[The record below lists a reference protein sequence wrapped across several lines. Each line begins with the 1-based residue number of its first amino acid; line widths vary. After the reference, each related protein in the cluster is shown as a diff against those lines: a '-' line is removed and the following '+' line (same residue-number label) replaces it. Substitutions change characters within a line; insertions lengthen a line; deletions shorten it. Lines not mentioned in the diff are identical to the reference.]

1 MGRNKI
7 YYKCQKN
14 SKKTKQIKA
23 TKINDKVDS
32 FNNFFV
38 TIAENIDKK
47 IIHTNANY
55 KNYPENSRINSFFL
69 KPTNKEEVNSTIKKI
84 KTNKTLDPNS
94 IPKKMLKMNQ
104 HIIAKPL
111 AYLINLSF
119 AKEIFP
125 KLFKAASIKP
135 VFKKEIAKPITSIV
149 HFL

>member
-1 MGRNKI
+1 M
-7 YYKCQKN
+7 
-14 SKKTKQIKA
+14 
-23 TKINDKVDS
+23 NDKADS

-55 KNYPENSRINSFFL
+55 KNYTENSRINSFFL

-119 AKEIFP
+119 AKEVFP

-135 VFKKEIAKPITSIV
+135 VFKKG
-149 HFL
+149 

>member
-1 MGRNKI
+1 M
-7 YYKCQKN
+7 
-14 SKKTKQIKA
+14 
-23 TKINDKVDS
+23 NDKADS

-94 IPKKMLKMNQ
+94 IPKKN
-104 HIIAKPL
+104 AKNES
-111 AYLINLSF
+111 AYNCKTTCIPYQSF
-119 AKEIFP
+119 FRQRSFP
-125 KLFKAASIKP
+125 KT
-135 VFKKEIAKPITSIV
+135 V
-149 HFL
+149 

>member
-1 MGRNKI
+1 M
-7 YYKCQKN
+7 
-14 SKKTKQIKA
+14 TKQIPLI
-23 TKINDKVDS
+23 TS
-32 FNNFFV
+32 FV

-69 KPTNKEEVNSTIKKI
+69 KATNKEEVNSTIKKI

-119 AKEIFP
+119 AKEVFP

-135 VFKKEIAKPITSIV
+135 VFKKG
-149 HFL
+149 